1 MTVSEILAGGARLVR
16 TQPKAIAI
24 WGLLYLAAMG
34 LLFWLMQ
41 PAFAQMMEFQHQA
54 LVARAQNLPPPLPP
68 RFFGLIFLFDIALLL
83 VLVAIFAAAVRA
95 VAQGGDDPAGFLRFG
110 TDEVNLIILGILL
123 WLIGAGAMIGF
134 IVIGVLIAG
143 GLALALGKAALA
155 VLFPLYLIGI
165 AGLIWAEVRISL
177 AGAYT
182 VLRGMIVIRE
192 AWRATRGRFWT
203 LFAVYL
209 LISIAFIIVSIAVA
223 AVTNPD
229 LLSLYA
235 GGLQP
240 KNLNAILVRQQE
252 VVAHLFGARMLL
264 LMLLGAWSTQCCS
277 ASRSARSQRPRSAS
291 NRTAL
296 PYRLSNRSV
305 NPGDRFEVVAPALV
319 AACFV
324 LR

>member
-1 MTVSEILAGGARLVR
+1 MTVSEILAGGVRLVR
-16 TQPKAIAI
+16 TQSKAVAI
-24 WGLLYLAAMG
+24 WGLLYLAVMI

-41 PAFAQMMEFQHQA
+41 PAFAQMVEFQHQA
-54 LVARAQNLPPPLPP
+54 LIPRAQNLPPPMPP

-110 TDEVNLIILGILL
+110 MDEVNLIILGILL
-123 WLIGAGAMIGF
+123 WLIGMGAVIAF
-134 IVIGVLIAG
+134 ILGTVLIAA
-143 GLALALGKAALA
+143 GLAVAFGQGVLA
-155 VLFPLYLIGI
+155 VLFPLYLILA

-182 VLRGMIVIRE
+182 VLRGKIVIRE

-209 LISIAFIIVSIAVA
+209 LISIAFLAISIIVV

-235 GGLQP
+235 AGLQP
-240 KNLNAILVRQQE
+240 QDVNAVLVRQQE
-252 VVAHLFGARMLL
+252 VMAHLFGPRMLL
-264 LMLLGAWSTQCCS
+264 MMLLGGVVNAVLLGFTFG
-277 ASRSARSQRPRSAS
+277 AVATAAIGFEPDRFAGEAYDSAR
-291 NRTAL
+291 
-296 PYRLSNRSV
+296 
-305 NPGDRFEVVAPALV
+305 
-319 AACFV
+319 
-324 LR
+324 